1 MEMPRLLGGILATS
15 RSPMNTLPL
24 VGYSKPEIIRSVVVL
39 PQPEGP
45 SSVTI
50 SPSWMFRLMWS
61 TATKSL
67 PVSGCWK
74 ILVMSFKTTPELLWP
89 RVDVSICLLI
99 SFPPFSRE
107 CLRPWAPWSG
117 EPAAG

>member
-1 MEMPRLLGGILATS
+1 MATS

-24 VGYSKPEIIRSVVVL
+24 VGYSKPEIIRNVVVL

-74 ILVMSFKTTPELLWP
+74 ILVMSFSTTPELFLLKS
-89 RVDVSICLLI
+89 DFSICLLI
-99 SFPPFSRE
+99 LFPPFSRE
-107 CLRPWAPWSG
+107 CLRPWAPWNG

>member
-1 MEMPRLLGGILATS
+1 MEMPRLLGGTLATS
-15 RSPMNTLPL
+15 RSPMSTLPL

-50 SPSWMFRLMWS
+50 SPSRMWRLMWS

-67 PVSGCWK
+67 PVSGCWNTF
-74 ILVMSFKTTPELLWP
+74 VTSFKITPELFLP
-89 RVDVSICLLI
+89 RRSVV
-99 SFPPFSRE
+99 
-107 CLRPWAPWSG
+107 
-117 EPAAG
+117 

>member
-24 VGYSKPEIIRSVVVL
+24 VGYSKPEIIRRVVVL

-45 SSVTI
+45 SNVTI
-50 SPSWMFRLMWS
+50 SPSLISRLIWS

-74 ILVMSFKTTPELLWP
+74 ILVTSFRTTPELF
-89 RVDVSICLLI
+89 LLKP
-99 SFPPFSRE
+99 SFSFFSWLILIPPFSF
-107 CLRPWAPWSG
+107 
-117 EPAAG
+117 